1 MHLDLHLDQS
11 AHCGAGFQIAESA
24 SEINGKMDV
33 GSGGTAPGK
42 SEAAEVEVKEE
53 SGAEGGGDRA
63 WG

>member
-1 MHLDLHLDQS
+1 
-11 AHCGAGFQIAESA
+11 
-24 SEINGKMDV
+24 MDV

-42 SEAAEVEVKEE
+42 TEAVEVEEKEE